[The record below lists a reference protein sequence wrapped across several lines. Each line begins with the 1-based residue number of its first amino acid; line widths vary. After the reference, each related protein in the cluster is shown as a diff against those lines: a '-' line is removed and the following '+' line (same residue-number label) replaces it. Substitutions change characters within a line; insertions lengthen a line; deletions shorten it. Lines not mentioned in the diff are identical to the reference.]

1 MMINEYDNSK
11 KYFNMLDKFYEADSR
26 AAKKKNFKGVKIL
39 KVESDVLTIEM
50 GDGRK
55 FVSPLKE
62 LKGTYHE
69 AWGETR
75 SEYKHS
81 YKLQNENGEKLKI
94 NYSDWNGFKKG
105 FSYKDPRR
113 TMFFKIIES
122 SPNVELGKRGQIE
135 YVLYAL
141 GAALLYILFRLWQRG
156 II

>member
-1 MMINEYDNSK
+1 
-11 KYFNMLDKFYEADSR
+11 MLDKFYEADSR

-39 KVESDVLTIEM
+39 KVENDVLTIEM

-55 FVSPLKE
+55 FVSSLKE

-69 AWGETR
+69 AWGDTR
-75 SEYKHS
+75 SEYKRS
-81 YKLQNENGEKLKI
+81 YNLQNEKGEELKI
-94 NYSDWNGFKKG
+94 RYSDWNGFKKG

-113 TMFFKIIES
+113 TMFFKIIQS

-135 YVLYAL
+135 YVLYLL
-141 GAALLYILFRLWQRG
+141 GGLVIAILAILFRLWQKD